1 MTQEEPADRL
11 ALADRLSLRLGG
23 LWGEDVQVGEPQ
35 RLSTGASRETW
46 SFEATTPGA
55 EPVRLVLRRDP
66 PGQHDPETMAREA
79 AVLPAARRRGVPV
92 PALIDHGSGGESDTG
107 DGATGLGAPY
117 LITGHVDGETIPR
130 RLLRGEDY
138 AGARAGLATE
148 LGRVLARIHRI
159 PADEVPGLPAPDP
172 LDWLIEHYDALDEP
186 LPTVEIALRWLHRH
200 RPAPTGDTVVHGDFR
215 NGNLIVGPDGLRAV
229 LDWELAHRG
238 DPMEDLGW
246 LCVKAWRFGAPD
258 PVGGFG
264 SRAQLLDGYA
274 EVAGFR
280 PDEQTLHWWEV
291 YGTAKWAVVCGMQA
305 RRHLSGSVRSVELA
319 TVGRRVCEQEHDLL
333 LALGVEPVEGDPV
346 TAPREPELHGR
357 PTASELLEAVREHLG
372 AAGSY
377 HARVA
382 ANALGMVQRELAVGA
397 AQQERHERRLA
408 ELGVPDSRA
417 FAAALRRGDL
427 DTADEAV
434 LDVVRR
440 DVADRLAVA
449 NPRYR
454 DRPRRGLRA
463 VPATFPRARSG

>member
-1 MTQEEPADRL
+1 MTSADLATRL
-11 ALADRLSLRLGG
+11 AVRLGG
-23 LWGEDVQVGEPQ
+23 LWGEAVAVGEPR
-35 RLSTGASRETW
+35 RLSAGASRETW
-46 SFEATTPGA
+46 SFEANRPGA

-66 PGQHDPETMAREA
+66 SGQPDPETIAREA
-79 AVLPAARRRGVPV
+79 ALLPAALRHGVPV
-92 PALIDHGSGGESDTG
+92 PELVDHGTHGEPVTD

-117 LITGHVDGETIPR
+117 LISRHIEGETIPR
-130 RLLRGEDY
+130 RLLRDDDY
-138 AGARAGLATE
+138 AHARAGLAAE

-159 PADEVPGLPAPDP
+159 PVDRVPGLPAPDP
-172 LDWLIEHYDALDEP
+172 LAWLTEHYDALDEP

-200 RPAPTGDTVVHGDFR
+200 RPGPAGDTLVHGDFR

-246 LCVKAWRFGAPD
+246 LCVKAWRFGAPE

-274 EVAGFR
+274 EVAGVR
-280 PDEQTLHWWEV
+280 PDAGTLHWWEV
-291 YGTAKWAVVCGMQA
+291 YGTARWAVMCGMQA
-305 RRHLSGSVRSVELA
+305 RRHLSGQARSVELA

-333 LALGVEPVEGDPV
+333 LALGIEPAEPDPV
-346 TAPREPELHGR
+346 TAPEAPDLHGR
-357 PTASELLEAVREHLG
+357 PTASELLEAVRDYLG
-372 AAGSY
+372 ADGDY

-397 AQQERHERRLA
+397 AQQQRHDRRLA
-408 ELGVPDSRA
+408 ELGVADSRA
-417 FAAALRRGDL
+417 LADALRRGDL
-427 DTADEAV
+427 DAGDESV

-454 DRPRRGLRA
+454 DRP
-463 VPATFPRARSG
+463 